1 MVVSVA
7 VFVSAAVGSSHVGDV
22 GFAVDREVEGE
33 RDIGRRCLAVNDD
46 LGTSIYM
53 YTYLHIAYLRAAF
66 LFQFLFTK
74 LGTTFCFPQTD
85 RTNLL
90 FG

>member
-1 MVVSVA
+1 VVVSVA

-46 LGTSIYM
+46 LGTSM
-53 YTYLHIAYLRAAF
+53 
-66 LFQFLFTK
+66 
-74 LGTTFCFPQTD
+74 
-85 RTNLL
+85 
-90 FG
+90 